1 MYRTVLSYVVPNSKR
16 KWTVPVSRLVY
27 VNHGNHAV
35 GLLRIYLKYFLER
48 KKNFLPKRCVDSGH
62 FTVSETIQSEL
73 NTNNDQNSSLRLPT
87 VSVLLHFFKF

>member
-48 KKNFLPKRCVDSGH
+48 KKIFSLKGVLILGILPYRKQ
-62 FTVSETIQSEL
+62 FNL
-73 NTNNDQNSSLRLPT
+73 N
-87 VSVLLHFFKF
+87 